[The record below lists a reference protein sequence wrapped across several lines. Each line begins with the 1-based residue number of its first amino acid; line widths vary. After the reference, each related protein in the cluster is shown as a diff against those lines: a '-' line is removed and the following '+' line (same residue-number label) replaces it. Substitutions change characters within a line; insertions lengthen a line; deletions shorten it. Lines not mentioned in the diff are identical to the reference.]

1 MNSCLAAAVL
11 KKSNKQKRNDMKRSR
26 GFRLIVMIFCISA
39 LPSQQT
45 HAQMAII
52 DIIKEGVK
60 KVIMAV
66 DLQIQRMQN
75 KTIWLQNAQKEMEN
89 VLSQTKLT
97 EISDWVQKQ
106 KDLYGDYFNELWQ
119 VKDAIEYY
127 HRIEEIIDKQVRLVS
142 EYQSAYNL
150 FKQDDHF
157 SPDEINYMGKVYTG
171 IINESLKNLDQL
183 FLVINSFTTQ
193 MADEKRMEIINNADE
208 AMDEN
213 YNDLKT
219 FNSENMMLSLQRS
232 KDLNEV
238 TVVKQ
243 LYGLQ

>member
-1 MNSCLAAAVL
+1 MKKMRRMKLWMLVLLIAAIPA
-11 KKSNKQKRNDMKRSR
+11 
-26 GFRLIVMIFCISA
+26 
-39 LPSQQT
+39 QQT
-45 HAQMAII
+45 KAQIPII
-52 DIIKEGVK
+52 EIIKQGIK

-66 DLQIQRMQN
+66 DLQVQRMQN
-75 KTIWLQNAQKEMEN
+75 KTIWLQNAQREMEN

-119 VKDAIEYY
+119 IKDAIQYY
-127 HRIEEIIDKQVRLVS
+127 HKIEEITEKQVRLVS
-142 EYQSAYNL
+142 EYQSAYKL

-157 SPDEINYMGKVYTG
+157 SPDEIEYMGKVYTG
-171 IINESLKNLDQL
+171 IIDESLKNLDQL

-193 MADEKRMEIINNADE
+193 MADEKRMQTINDAGNAI
-208 AMDEN
+208 DEN
-213 YNDLKT
+213 YDDLKA
-219 FNSENMMLSLQRS
+219 FNNENMMLSIQRS

-238 TVVKQ
+238 NVVKQ

>member
-1 MNSCLAAAVL
+1 MRKIKLVKLVL
-11 KKSNKQKRNDMKRSR
+11 V
-26 GFRLIVMIFCISA
+26 IVIISA

-45 HAQMAII
+45 QAQIAII

-66 DLQIQRMQN
+66 DLEIQRMQN
-75 KTIWLQNAQKEMEN
+75 QTIWLQNAQREMEN
-89 VLSQTKLT
+89 VLSQTKLA

-106 KDLYGDYFNELWQ
+106 RGLYGNYFNELWQ

-127 HRIEEIIDKQVRLVS
+127 HRIEEITQTQIRIVK
-142 EYQSAYNL
+142 EYENAYNL

-157 SPDEINYMGKVYTG
+157 SPEEIEYMGQVYTG
-171 IINESLKNLDQL
+171 IIDQSLKNLDQL
-183 FLVINSFTTQ
+183 FLVINSFSTQ
-193 MADEKRMEIINNADE
+193 MADEKRLQIVNGVGA

-213 YNDLKT
+213 YNDIKA
-219 FNSENMMLSLQRS
+219 FNSQNMMLSLQRS

-238 TVVKQ
+238 NVVKQ
-243 LYGLQ
+243 LYGL

>member
-1 MNSCLAAAVL
+1 MKKLTVL
-11 KKSNKQKRNDMKRSR
+11 KLVL
-26 GFRLIVMIFCISA
+26 LIAVIS
-39 LPSQQT
+39 LMPSQQT

-52 DIIKEGVK
+52 EIIKEGVK

-66 DLQIQRMQN
+66 DLEIQRMQN
-75 KTIWLQNAQKEMEN
+75 ETIWLQNAQKELEN

-119 VKDAIEYY
+119 VKEVIQYY
-127 HRIEEIIDKQVRLVS
+127 HRIEEITETQVRIVN
-142 EYQSAYNL
+142 EYQNAYNL

-157 SPDEINYMGKVYTG
+157 SPEEIEYMGKVYTG

-183 FLVINSFTTQ
+183 FLVIHSVTTQ
-193 MADEKRMEIINNADE
+193 MSDQKRMEIINSAGD

-213 YNDLKT
+213 YNDLKA
-219 FNSENMMLSLQRS
+219 FNNENVILSLQRS
-232 KDLNEV
+232 KDINDV
-238 TVVKQ
+238 NAVKQ

>member
-1 MNSCLAAAVL
+1 M
-11 KKSNKQKRNDMKRSR
+11 KKSR
-26 GFRLIVMIFCISA
+26 GLRLVVVIFCISMIPA
-39 LPSQQT
+39 QQI

-127 HRIEEIIDKQVRLVS
+127 HRIEEITQTQIRIVD
-142 EYQSAYNL
+142 EYQSAYSL

-157 SPDEINYMGKVYTG
+157 SPEEIDYMGKVYTG
-171 IINESLKNLDQL
+171 IINQSLKNLDQL
-183 FLVINSFTTQ
+183 FLIINSFSTQ
-193 MADEKRMEIINNADE
+193 MADEKRMQIINSAGA

-213 YNDLKT
+213 YNDIKT
-219 FNSENMMLSLQRS
+219 FNSQNMMLSLQRS
-232 KDLNEV
+232 KDVDEIN
-238 TVVKQ
+238 TVKQ

>member
-1 MNSCLAAAVL
+1 M
-11 KKSNKQKRNDMKRSR
+11 KKGR
-26 GFRLIVMIFCISA
+26 GLRLMVMIFCISA
-39 LPSQQT
+39 LPCQQT
-45 HAQMAII
+45 HAQIPII
-52 DIIKEGVK
+52 DIITEGVK

-75 KTIWLQNAQKEMEN
+75 QTIWLQNAQKEMEN
-89 VLSQTKLT
+89 ILSETKLT

-127 HRIEEIIDKQVRLVS
+127 HRIEEIIDKQVKLVS
-142 EYQSAYNL
+142 EYQSAYAL
-150 FKQDDHF
+150 FKQDEHF
-157 SPDEINYMGKVYTG
+157 SPDEIDYMGKVYTG

-183 FLVINSFTTQ
+183 SLVVNSMTTE
-193 MADEKRMEIINNADE
+193 MADEKRMQIINSAGD

-213 YNDLKT
+213 YDNLKS
-219 FNSENMMLSLQRS
+219 FNSQNMMLSLQRS

>member
-1 MNSCLAAAVL
+1 M
-11 KKSNKQKRNDMKRSR
+11 KKSR
-26 GFRLIVMIFCISA
+26 GLRLVVVIFCISMIPA
-39 LPSQQT
+39 QQI

-75 KTIWLQNAQKEMEN
+75 KTIWLQNAQKETEN

-127 HRIEEIIDKQVRLVS
+127 HRIEEITQTQIRIVN
-142 EYQSAYNL
+142 EYQSAYSL

-157 SPDEINYMGKVYTG
+157 SPEEIDYMGKVYTG
-171 IINESLKNLDQL
+171 IINQSLKNLDQL
-183 FLVINSFTTQ
+183 FLIINSFSTQ
-193 MADEKRMEIINNADE
+193 MADEKRMQIINSAGA

-213 YNDLKT
+213 YNDIKT
-219 FNSENMMLSLQRS
+219 FNSQNMMLSLQRS

-238 TVVKQ
+238 NVVKQ

>member
-1 MNSCLAAAVL
+1 M
-11 KKSNKQKRNDMKRSR
+11 KKS
-26 GFRLIVMIFCISA
+26 GGLRLVIIIFCLSA
-39 LPSQQT
+39 MPYQQT
-45 HAQMAII
+45 DAQII
-52 DIIKEGVK
+52 EIIKEGVK
-60 KVIMAV
+60 KVIMAA
-66 DLQIQRMQN
+66 DLEVQRIQN

-106 KDLYGDYFNELWQ
+106 KDLYGDYFNELWK

-127 HRIEEIIDKQVRLVS
+127 HRIDDIMKKQVMLVS
-142 EYQSAYNL
+142 EYQSAYSL
-150 FKQDDHF
+150 FKQDEHF
-157 SPDEINYMGKVYTG
+157 TPDEIDYMGKVYTG

-193 MADEKRMEIINNADE
+193 MADEKRMEIINNAGD

-213 YNDLKT
+213 YNDLKS
-219 FNSENMMLSLQRS
+219 FNSQNMMLSLQRS

-238 TVVKQ
+238 NTVKQ

>member
-1 MNSCLAAAVL
+1 MRKIKV
-11 KKSNKQKRNDMKRSR
+11 MKMIL
-26 GFRLIVMIFCISA
+26 LIAIVSA
-39 LPSQQT
+39 MPSQQT

-66 DLQIQRMQN
+66 DLEIQRLQN
-75 KTIWLQNAQKEMEN
+75 QTIWLQNAQREMEN

-106 KDLYGDYFNELWQ
+106 KDLYGNYFNELWQ

-127 HRIEEIIDKQVRLVS
+127 HRIEEITQTQIRIVK
-142 EYQSAYNL
+142 EYESAYNL

-157 SPDEINYMGKVYTG
+157 SPEEIDYMGKVYSG
-171 IINESLKNLDQL
+171 IINQSLKNLDQL
-183 FLVINSFTTQ
+183 FLVINSFSTQ
-193 MADEKRMEIINNADE
+193 MADEKRMEIINSAGA

-213 YNDLKT
+213 YSDIKA
-219 FNSENMMLSLQRS
+219 FNSQNMMLSLQRS

-238 TVVKQ
+238 NVVKQ

>member
-1 MNSCLAAAVL
+1 MKKRRIVKLTLVVFFVAA
-11 KKSNKQKRNDMKRSR
+11 M
-26 GFRLIVMIFCISA
+26 
-39 LPSQQT
+39 PSQQT
-45 HAQMAII
+45 QAQII
-52 DIIKEGVK
+52 EIIKEGVK

-66 DLQIQRMQN
+66 DLEVQRMQN
-75 KTIWLQNAQKEMEN
+75 KTIWLQNAQREMEN

-119 VKDAIEYY
+119 IKDAIQYY
-127 HRIEEIIDKQVRLVS
+127 HKIEEITEKQVRLVS

-157 SPDEINYMGKVYTG
+157 TPDEIEYMGKVYTG
-171 IINESLKNLDQL
+171 IIDESLKNLDQL

-193 MADEKRMEIINNADE
+193 MADEKRMQTINDAGNAI
-208 AMDEN
+208 DEN
-213 YNDLKT
+213 YNDLKA
-219 FNSENMMLSLQRS
+219 FNNENIMLSLQRS

-238 TVVKQ
+238 SVVKQ

>member
-1 MNSCLAAAVL
+1 
-11 KKSNKQKRNDMKRSR
+11 MKRSR
-26 GFRLIVMIFCISA
+26 GVRLVVIIFCLSA
-39 LPSQQT
+39 MPYQQT
-45 HAQMAII
+45 HAQILEII
-52 DIIKEGVK
+52 QAGVK

-66 DLQIQRMQN
+66 DLEVQRIQN

-89 VLSQTKLT
+89 VLSQTNLT

-119 VKDAIEYY
+119 VKDAIDYY
-127 HRIEEIIDKQVRLVS
+127 HRIEDIMKKQAMLVS
-142 EYQSAYNL
+142 EYQSAYSL
-150 FKQDDHF
+150 FKQDEHF
-157 SPDEINYMGKVYTG
+157 TPDEIDYMGKVYNG

-193 MADEKRMEIINNADE
+193 MADEKRMEVINNAGD
-208 AMDEN
+208 AMDKN
-213 YNDLKT
+213 YNDLKA
-219 FNSENMMLSLQRS
+219 FNSQNMMLSLQRS

-238 TVVKQ
+238 NTIKQ

>member
-1 MNSCLAAAVL
+1 M
-11 KKSNKQKRNDMKRSR
+11 KKSR
-26 GFRLIVMIFCISA
+26 GVRLMMLIFCLSA
-39 LPSQQT
+39 IPYQQT
-45 HAQMAII
+45 HAQILEII
-52 DIIKEGVK
+52 QAGVK

-66 DLQIQRMQN
+66 DLEIQRIQN

-106 KDLYGDYFNELWQ
+106 KDLYGNYFDELWQ

-127 HRIEEIIDKQVRLVS
+127 HRIEDIMQKQVRLVS
-142 EYQSAYNL
+142 EYQSAYAL
-150 FKQDDHF
+150 FKQDEHF
-157 SPDEINYMGKVYTG
+157 SPDEIDYMGKVYTG

-193 MADEKRMEIINNADE
+193 MADEKRMEIINTAGD

-213 YNDLKT
+213 YNDLKA
-219 FNSENMMLSLQRS
+219 FNSQNMMLSLQRS
-232 KDLNEV
+232 KDLGEV
-238 TVVKQ
+238 NTVKQ

>member
-1 MNSCLAAAVL
+1 M
-11 KKSNKQKRNDMKRSR
+11 KRNR
-26 GFRLIVMIFCISA
+26 GVRLVVIIFCLSA
-39 LPSQQT
+39 MPYQQT
-45 HAQMAII
+45 HAQILEII
-52 DIIKEGVK
+52 QAGVK

-66 DLQIQRMQN
+66 DLEVQRIQN

-97 EISDWVQKQ
+97 EISDWAQKQ

-127 HRIEEIIDKQVRLVS
+127 HRIEDIMKKQVMLVS
-142 EYQSAYNL
+142 EYQSAYGL
-150 FKQDDHF
+150 FKQDQHF
-157 SPDEINYMGKVYTG
+157 TPDEIDYMGKVYSG

-193 MADEKRMEIINNADE
+193 MSDEKRMEIINNAGD
-208 AMDEN
+208 AMNEN
-213 YNDLKT
+213 YDDLKS
-219 FNSENMMLSLQRS
+219 FNSQNMMLSLQRS

-238 TVVKQ
+238 NTVKQ
-243 LYGLQ
+243 LYGLP

>member
-1 MNSCLAAAVL
+1 M
-11 KKSNKQKRNDMKRSR
+11 KKSR
-26 GFRLIVMIFCISA
+26 GLRLVVVIFCISMIPA
-39 LPSQQT
+39 QQI

-75 KTIWLQNAQKEMEN
+75 KTIWLQNAQKETEN

-127 HRIEEIIDKQVRLVS
+127 HRIEEITQTQIRIVN
-142 EYQSAYNL
+142 EYQSAYSL

-157 SPDEINYMGKVYTG
+157 SPDEIDYMGKVYTG
-171 IINESLKNLDQL
+171 IINQSLKNLDQL
-183 FLVINSFTTQ
+183 FLVINSFSTQ
-193 MADEKRMEIINNADE
+193 MADEKRMQIINSAGA

-213 YNDLKT
+213 YNDIKT
-219 FNSENMMLSLQRS
+219 FNSQNMMLSLQRS

-238 TVVKQ
+238 NVVKQ

>member
-1 MNSCLAAAVL
+1 M
-11 KKSNKQKRNDMKRSR
+11 KKSR
-26 GFRLIVMIFCISA
+26 GLRLVVVIFCISMIPA
-39 LPSQQT
+39 QQI

-127 HRIEEIIDKQVRLVS
+127 HRIEEITQTQIRIVN
-142 EYQSAYNL
+142 EYQSAYSL

-157 SPDEINYMGKVYTG
+157 SPEEIDYMGKVYTG
-171 IINESLKNLDQL
+171 IINQSLKNLDQL
-183 FLVINSFTTQ
+183 FLIINSFSTQ
-193 MADEKRMEIINNADE
+193 MADEKRMQIINSAGA

-213 YNDLKT
+213 YNDIKT
-219 FNSENMMLSLQRS
+219 FNSQNMMLSLQRS

-238 TVVKQ
+238 NVVKQ

>member
-1 MNSCLAAAVL
+1 M
-11 KKSNKQKRNDMKRSR
+11 KKSR
-26 GFRLIVMIFCISA
+26 GLRLIVVIFCISMI
-39 LPSQQT
+39 PVQQI

-106 KDLYGDYFNELWQ
+106 KDLYGNYFDELWQ

-127 HRIEEIIDKQVRLVS
+127 HRIEEITQTQIRIVS
-142 EYQSAYNL
+142 EYESAYSL

-157 SPDEINYMGKVYTG
+157 SPDEIDYMGKVYTG
-171 IINESLKNLDQL
+171 IINQSLKNIDQL
-183 FLVINSFTTQ
+183 FLVINSFYTQ
-193 MADEKRMEIINNADE
+193 MADEKRMEIINNAGS

-213 YNDLKT
+213 YNDIKA
-219 FNSENMMLSLQRS
+219 FNSQNMMLSLQRS
-232 KDLNEV
+232 KDLNEIN
-238 TVVKQ
+238 TVKQ

>member
-1 MNSCLAAAVL
+1 M
-11 KKSNKQKRNDMKRSR
+11 KKSR
-26 GFRLIVMIFCISA
+26 GARLAVMIFCISA
-39 LPSQQT
+39 IPYQST
-45 HAQMAII
+45 NAQILEII
-52 DIIKEGVK
+52 QAGVK

-106 KDLYGDYFNELWQ
+106 KDLYGNYFNELWQ

-127 HRIEEIIDKQVRLVS
+127 HRLEEITQTQIRIVS
-142 EYQSAYNL
+142 EYESAYSL

-157 SPDEINYMGKVYTG
+157 SPDEIDYMGKVYTC
-171 IINESLKNLDQL
+171 IINQSLKNLDQL

-193 MADEKRMEIINNADE
+193 MADEKRMEIINNAGS

-213 YNDLKT
+213 YNDIKA
-219 FNSENMMLSLQRS
+219 FNSQNMMLSLQRS
-232 KDLNEV
+232 KGLNEIN
-238 TVVKQ
+238 TVKQ

>member
-1 MNSCLAAAVL
+1 M
-11 KKSNKQKRNDMKRSR
+11 KKSR
-26 GFRLIVMIFCISA
+26 GLRLIVMIFCISII
-39 LPSQQT
+39 PT
-45 HAQMAII
+45 RRMHAQMAVI
-52 DIIKEGVK
+52 DIIKQGVK

-66 DLQIQRMQN
+66 DLKIQRMQN
-75 KTIWLQNAQKEMEN
+75 ETIWLQNAQKEMEN

-106 KDLYGDYFNELWQ
+106 KDLYGDYFNELWR

-127 HRIEEIIDKQVRLVS
+127 HRIKEVTETQVRIVS
-142 EYQSAYNL
+142 EYESAYSL

-157 SPDEINYMGKVYTG
+157 SPEEIDYMGKVYTG

-193 MADEKRMEIINNADE
+193 MSDKKRMEIINSVGE
-208 AMDEN
+208 IMDEN
-213 YNDLKT
+213 YNDLKA

-232 KDLNEV
+232 KDMNEV
-238 TVVKQ
+238 NVMKQ

>member
-1 MNSCLAAAVL
+1 M
-11 KKSNKQKRNDMKRSR
+11 KKIR
-26 GFRLIVMIFCISA
+26 GLGLIVMIFCISA
-39 LPSQQT
+39 MPSQEV
-45 HAQMAII
+45 HAQIPII
-52 DIIKEGVK
+52 GIIKQGIK

-66 DLQIQRMQN
+66 DLQVQRVQN
-75 KTIWLQNAQKEMEN
+75 KTIWLQNAQKKMEN
-89 VLSQTKLT
+89 ILSQTKLD
-97 EISDWVQKQ
+97 EISGWVQKQ

-127 HRIEEIIDKQVRLVS
+127 HRIEDIIEKQVRIVS
-142 EYQSAYNL
+142 EYQSAYTL
-150 FKQDDHF
+150 FKQDEHF
-157 SPDEINYMGKVYTG
+157 SSDEIDYMSKIYTG

-193 MADEKRMEIINNADE
+193 MTDEKRLEIINAASD

-213 YNDLKT
+213 YNDLKA
-219 FNSENMMLSLQRS
+219 FNSQNMMLSLQRS

-238 TVVKQ
+238 NTVKQ